1 MFEVLSIETLIAFVT
16 ASVVLSLVPGPDNLF
31 VMSHSALKGW
41 RIGFYTT
48 LGLCTGLIGH
58 TVLVAIGVSVIFQT
72 SAIAFNGL
80 KIVGACY
87 LLYLAWLS
95 VQNKELN
102 LGGTDRDSTNRSY
115 YFTGVIMNL
124 TNPKVA
130 LFFLVFLP
138 QFVNTSNDNV
148 TIQIFLLGLLFI
160 LSALCVFTSI
170 AYLASFLEDILKKSK
185 TVNKNLNILAA
196 LVYFALAINLFFV
209 PGRQNIFE

>member
-1 MFEVLSIETLIAFVT
+1 MFEVLSIETIIAFVT

-41 RIGFYTT
+41 RIGFYIT

-80 KIVGACY
+80 KIIGACY

-102 LGGTDRDSTNRSY
+102 LGGTDKNNTNRSY
-115 YFTGVIMNL
+115 YFIGVIMNL

-160 LSALCVFTSI
+160 LSALCIFTSI

-185 TVNKNLNILAA
+185 TVNRNLNLLAA
-196 LVYFALAINLFFV
+196 LIYCALAINLFFV
-209 PGRQNIFE
+209 TW

>member
-1 MFEVLSIETLIAFVT
+1 MFEVLSTETIIAFVT
-16 ASVVLSLVPGPDNLF
+16 ASVILSLVPGPDNLF

-80 KIVGACY
+80 KVIGACY

-102 LGGTDRDSTNRSY
+102 LGGTDKNSTNRSY
-115 YFTGVIMNL
+115 YLTGVIMNL

-160 LSALCVFTSI
+160 FSALCVFTSI
-170 AYLASFLEDILKKSK
+170 AYLASFLENFLKKSK

-196 LVYFALAINLFFV
+196 IVYFALAINLFFV
-209 PGRQNIFE
+209 TW

>member
-1 MFEVLSIETLIAFVT
+1 MFEILSTETIIAFVT
-16 ASVVLSLVPGPDNLF
+16 ASVVLSLVPGPDNIF

-80 KIVGACY
+80 KIIGAFY

-102 LGGTDRDSTNRSY
+102 LGGTDKDSTNRSY
-115 YFTGVIMNL
+115 YLIGVIMNL

-138 QFVNTSNDNV
+138 QFVNTSNDNI
-148 TIQIFLLGLLFI
+148 TLQIFLLGLLFI

-170 AYLASFLEDILKKSK
+170 AYLASFLEDILKQSK

-196 LVYFALAINLFFV
+196 LIYFALAINLFFV
-209 PGRQNIFE
+209 NF

>member
-1 MFEVLSIETLIAFVT
+1 MFEILSTETIIAFVT
-16 ASVVLSLVPGPDNLF
+16 ASVVLSLVPGPDNIF

-80 KIVGACY
+80 KIIGAFY

-102 LGGTDRDSTNRSY
+102 LGGTDKDSTNRSY
-115 YFTGVIMNL
+115 YLTGVIMNL

-148 TIQIFLLGLLFI
+148 SIQIFLLGLLFI

-196 LVYFALAINLFFV
+196 LIYFALAINLFFV
-209 PGRQNIFE
+209 TF

>member
-1 MFEVLSIETLIAFVT
+1 MFEVLSIETMIAFVT

-41 RIGFYTT
+41 RVGFYIT

-58 TVLVAIGVSVIFQT
+58 TILVAIGVSVIFQT

-80 KIVGACY
+80 KIIGACY

-102 LGGTDRDSTNRSY
+102 IGGTDKVSTNRSY

-185 TVNKNLNILAA
+185 TVNKNLNLLAA
-196 LVYFALAINLFFV
+196 LIYFTLAINLFFV
-209 PGRQNIFE
+209 TW

>member
-1 MFEVLSIETLIAFVT
+1 MFEILSTETIIAFVT
-16 ASVVLSLVPGPDNLF
+16 SSVVLSLVPGPDNIF

-41 RIGFYTT
+41 RIGFYIT

-58 TVLVAIGVSVIFQT
+58 TVLIAIGVSVIFQT

-80 KIVGACY
+80 KIIGAFY

-102 LGGTDRDSTNRSY
+102 LGGTDKDSTNRSY

-138 QFVNTSNDNV
+138 QFVNSSNDNV
-148 TIQIFLLGLLFI
+148 SIQIFLLGLLFI

-185 TVNKNLNILAA
+185 MVNKNLNILAA
-196 LVYFALAINLFFV
+196 LIYFALAINLFFV
-209 PGRQNIFE
+209 NF

>member
-1 MFEVLSIETLIAFVT
+1 MFELLSAETIIAFVT

-31 VMSHSALKGW
+31 VMTHSALKGW

-80 KIVGACY
+80 KVIGAIY

-95 VQNKELN
+95 LQNKELN
-102 LGGTDRDSTNRSY
+102 LGGTDKASTNRSY
-115 YFTGVIMNL
+115 YFTGVVMNL

-160 LSALCVFTSI
+160 LSALCVFTLI
-170 AYLASFLEDILKKSK
+170 AYLASFLENFLKQSK

-196 LVYFALAINLFFV
+196 LIYFILAVNLFFV
-209 PGRQNIFE
+209 TW

>member
-1 MFEVLSIETLIAFVT
+1 MFEILSTETIIAFVT
-16 ASVVLSLVPGPDNLF
+16 ASVVLSLVPGPDNIF

-41 RIGFYTT
+41 KIGFYIT
-48 LGLCTGLIGH
+48 LGLCTGLIAH

-80 KIVGACY
+80 KIIGAFY

-102 LGGTDRDSTNRSY
+102 LGGTDKDSTNRSY

-148 TIQIFLLGLLFI
+148 SIQISLLGLLFI

-196 LVYFALAINLFFV
+196 LIYFALAINLFFV
-209 PGRQNIFE
+209 TF

>member
-1 MFEVLSIETLIAFVT
+1 MFEVLSIETIIAFVT

-209 PGRQNIFE
+209 TW

>member
-1 MFEVLSIETLIAFVT
+1 MFEVLSIETIIAFVA
-16 ASVVLSLVPGPDNLF
+16 ASVVLSLVPGPDNIF

-41 RIGFYTT
+41 RIGFYIT

-58 TVLVAIGVSVIFQT
+58 TVLVSIGVSVIFQT

-80 KIVGACY
+80 KIIGACY

-95 VQNKELN
+95 IQNKELN
-102 LGGTDRDSTNRSY
+102 LGGTDKNSTNRSY

-170 AYLASFLEDILKKSK
+170 AYLASFLEGILKKSK

-196 LVYFALAINLFFV
+196 LIYFALAINLFFV
-209 PGRQNIFE
+209 TW

>member
-1 MFEVLSIETLIAFVT
+1 MFEILSTETIIAFVI
-16 ASVVLSLVPGPDNLF
+16 ASVVLSLVPGPDNIF
-31 VMSHSALKGW
+31 VMTHSALKGW

-72 SAIAFNGL
+72 SAVAFNGL
-80 KIVGACY
+80 KIIGACY

-102 LGGTDRDSTNRSY
+102 LGGNDNDSTNRSY
-115 YFTGVIMNL
+115 YLTGVIMNL

-138 QFVNTSNDNV
+138 QFVNTDNENV
-148 TIQIFLLGLLFI
+148 TLQIFSLGLLFI
-160 LSALCVFTSI
+160 VSALCVFTSI
-170 AYLASFLEDILKKSK
+170 AYLASLLEDILKKSK

-196 LVYFALAINLFFV
+196 LIYVALAFNLFFV
-209 PGRQNIFE
+209 TR

>member
-31 VMSHSALKGW
+31 VMSQSALKGW

-58 TVLVAIGVSVIFQT
+58 TVLVAIGVSVIFRT

-209 PGRQNIFE
+209 TW

>member
-1 MFEVLSIETLIAFVT
+1 MFEVFGTETIIAFVT
-16 ASVVLSLVPGPDNLF
+16 ASVVLSLVPGPDNIF
-31 VMSHSALKGW
+31 VMTHSALKGW

-58 TVLVAIGVSVIFQT
+58 TILVAIGVSVIFQT

-80 KIVGACY
+80 KIIGACY

-95 VQNKELN
+95 LQNKELN
-102 LGGTDRDSTNRSY
+102 LGGNSNDNANRSY
-115 YFTGVIMNL
+115 YLTGVIMNL

-130 LFFLVFLP
+130 LFFFFFFP
-138 QFVNTSNDNV
+138 QFVNTDNDNV
-148 TIQIFLLGLLFI
+148 TLQIFSLGALFI

-170 AYLASFLEDILKKSK
+170 AYLASLLEDILKKSK

-196 LVYFALAINLFFV
+196 LVYFALAFNLFFV
-209 PGRQNIFE
+209 TW

>member
-1 MFEVLSIETLIAFVT
+1 MFEVLSIETIIAFVT

-41 RIGFYTT
+41 RIGFYIT

-58 TVLVAIGVSVIFQT
+58 TILVAIGVSVIFQT

-80 KIVGACY
+80 KIIGACY

-102 LGGTDRDSTNRSY
+102 LGGTDKNSTNRSY

-185 TVNKNLNILAA
+185 TVNKNLNLLAA
-196 LVYFALAINLFFV
+196 LIYFALAINLFFM
-209 PGRQNIFE
+209 IW

>member
-1 MFEVLSIETLIAFVT
+1 MFEILSTETIITFVA
-16 ASVVLSLVPGPDNLF
+16 ASVVLSLVPGPDNIF

-80 KIVGACY
+80 KIIGAFY

-102 LGGTDRDSTNRSY
+102 LGGTDKDSTNRSY

-138 QFVNTSNDNV
+138 QFVNSSNDNV
-148 TIQIFLLGLLFI
+148 SIQIFLLGLLFI

-196 LVYFALAINLFFV
+196 LIYFALAINLFFV
-209 PGRQNIFE
+209 NF

>member
-1 MFEVLSIETLIAFVT
+1 MFEVLSIETIIAFVT

-41 RIGFYTT
+41 KIGFYTT

-80 KIVGACY
+80 KIIGACY
-87 LLYLAWLS
+87 LIYLAWLS
-95 VQNKELN
+95 IQNKELN
-102 LGGTDRDSTNRSY
+102 LGGTDKNSTNRSY

-124 TNPKVA
+124 ANPKVA

-185 TVNKNLNILAA
+185 TVNKNLNLLAA
-196 LVYFALAINLFFV
+196 LIYFTLAINLFFV
-209 PGRQNIFE
+209 TW

>member
-1 MFEVLSIETLIAFVT
+1 MFEVLSIETIIAFVT

-41 RIGFYTT
+41 RIGFYIT

-58 TVLVAIGVSVIFQT
+58 TVLVSIGVSVIFQT

-80 KIVGACY
+80 KIIGACY

-102 LGGTDRDSTNRSY
+102 LGGTDKNSTNRSY

-170 AYLASFLEDILKKSK
+170 AYLASFLENFLKKSK

-196 LVYFALAINLFFV
+196 LIYFALAINLFFV
-209 PGRQNIFE
+209 TW

>member
-1 MFEVLSIETLIAFVT
+1 MFEVLSIETIIAFVT

-31 VMSHSALKGW
+31 VLSHSALKGW
-41 RIGFYTT
+41 KIGFYTT

-58 TVLVAIGVSVIFQT
+58 TILVAIGVSVIFQT

-80 KIVGACY
+80 KVIGACY

-102 LGGTDRDSTNRSY
+102 LGGTDKNSTNRSY

-160 LSALCVFTSI
+160 LSAFCVFTSI

-209 PGRQNIFE
+209 TW

>member
-1 MFEVLSIETLIAFVT
+1 MFEILSTETIIAFVT
-16 ASVVLSLVPGPDNLF
+16 ASVVLSLVPGPDNIF
-31 VMSHSALKGW
+31 VMTHSALKGW

-72 SAIAFNGL
+72 SAVAFNGL
-80 KIVGACY
+80 KIIGACY

-102 LGGTDRDSTNRSY
+102 LGGDYNDSTNRSY
-115 YFTGVIMNL
+115 YLTGVIMNL

-138 QFVNTSNDNV
+138 QFVNTGNDNV
-148 TIQIFLLGLLFI
+148 TLQIFSLGLLFI
-160 LSALCVFTSI
+160 VSALCVFTSI
-170 AYLASFLEDILKKSK
+170 AYLASLLEDILKKSK

-196 LVYFALAINLFFV
+196 LIYIALAFNLFFV
-209 PGRQNIFE
+209 TR